1 MQVPGPL
8 EGNDS
13 KRGSGGGGA
22 MSDYDREK
30 KTKFKDVGVGFL
42 MLEWYMFRYF

>member
-1 MQVPGPL
+1 
-8 EGNDS
+8 
-13 KRGSGGGGA
+13 

-42 MLEWYMFRYF
+42 MLEWYMFDIFECICMSVLSSNHYTRAGHFSK